1 MTAVS
6 GGLYNISTA
15 FIMGFGVVLLGF
27 SILSSDA
34 HQTTL
39 APTEKAIALLTL
51 IVREMDITPAV
62 NLA

>member
-6 GGLYNISTA
+6 GGLYDIPTA

-27 SILSSDA
+27 SIASSDA
-34 HQTTL
+34 RQTTL
-39 APTEKAIALLTL
+39 APTARAIALLTR